1 MKNEG
6 PKWGPARPSG
16 AGDNY
21 RSRVSKQRSVPW
33 RHQIISLIRGTLIII
48 QPNKAEHAWFLLRDH
63 GAGCVNAFRTL
74 QAAVDA
80 VYTGLPNE
88 KVT

>member
-1 MKNEG
+1 MLIDVGSIKDPQADRQRRDEERG
-6 PKWGPARPSG
+6 SGTGAPARPSG

-48 QPNKAEHAWFLLRDH
+48 
-63 GAGCVNAFRTL
+63 
-74 QAAVDA
+74 
-80 VYTGLPNE
+80 
-88 KVT
+88 